1 MCYTS
6 LPVSVLTTTMNMNS
20 WLLSLRKWSVSLLL
34 PSMSRFVNSSISD
47 LPSTIFLVLSCRH
60 QMMSWVKRLNAKL
73 REMKLMAP
81 SENLYT
87 SHLPENR
94 SHLLPTRD
102 PNSPLP
108 LPPTMPYI
116 PPGVEPVSSSST
128 ENSGTYFRPNIWIL
142 KPQILIKS
150 GLSFSEN
157 LNRIV
162 PDSSSE
168 NPVPDNPTNSNSN
181 ANSGIIGPSLRESSN
196 GNTNVDGHRSP
207 IVNAGISDPV
217 SSTSRLVI

>member
-1 MCYTS
+1 
-6 LPVSVLTTTMNMNS
+6 
-20 WLLSLRKWSVSLLL
+20 
-34 PSMSRFVNSSISD
+34 
-47 LPSTIFLVLSCRH
+47 
-60 QMMSWVKRLNAKL
+60 MMSWVKRLNAKL

-128 ENSGTYFRPNIWIL
+128 ENSGTYFCSTKISYLSMLTLSSFFR
-142 KPQILIKS
+142 KS
-150 GLSFSEN
+150 S
-157 LNRIV
+157 
-162 PDSSSE
+162 
-168 NPVPDNPTNSNSN
+168 
-181 ANSGIIGPSLRESSN
+181 
-196 GNTNVDGHRSP
+196 RS
-207 IVNAGISDPV
+207 
-217 SSTSRLVI
+217 

>member
-1 MCYTS
+1 
-6 LPVSVLTTTMNMNS
+6 
-20 WLLSLRKWSVSLLL
+20 
-34 PSMSRFVNSSISD
+34 
-47 LPSTIFLVLSCRH
+47 
-60 QMMSWVKRLNAKL
+60 MMSWVKRLNAKL

-128 ENSGTYFRPNIWIL
+128 ENSGNFRLNISI
-142 KPQILIKS
+142 IK
-150 GLSFSEN
+150 
-157 LNRIV
+157 
-162 PDSSSE
+162 
-168 NPVPDNPTNSNSN
+168 
-181 ANSGIIGPSLRESSN
+181 
-196 GNTNVDGHRSP
+196 
-207 IVNAGISDPV
+207 
-217 SSTSRLVI
+217 